1 MENKTY
7 EQSVMRLE
15 EIVKL
20 LEDENTPLDSAMEL
34 FKEGMAI
41 SKYCHDKLSVIEK
54 EIMMLTSD
62 KEGEAYDNDW
72 RN

>member
-62 KEGEAYDNDW
+62 KEGEAYDND
-72 RN
+72 

>member
-62 KEGEAYDNDW
+62 KEGEACDND
-72 RN
+72 